1 MSRPLRRFLRH
12 RLAMFGLAVMIF
24 LIGAVLI
31 GVLFGGLDP
40 RRIDIRMVRQPPAAG
55 HILGTDLAG
64 RDVWARLVH
73 GAATSLLVGFGAVA
87 IYTFIGTLIGL
98 TAGFLG
104 GGVDQ
109 VLMRFTDAVL
119 SVPPLLLIIVF
130 VSAVGPS
137 LISVLA
143 VIGLLGWPGMARLVR
158 GQVLALREAEFVI
171 ASRVI
176 GVGASRLVLRHVFPN
191 VIGPLSVAATFGVA
205 SAILLEAGISFL
217 GLGVQPPAPSL
228 GTMINEARSPTVLQA
243 LPWMWVP
250 AGLMIAATVLAVNF
264 VGDGLRDALDPR
276 AERGR

>member
-1 MSRPLRRFLRH
+1 
-12 RLAMFGLAVMIF
+12 MIF

-40 RRIDIRMVRQPPAAG
+40 RRIDIRMVRQPPAPG

-87 IYTFIGTLIGL
+87 IYTFIGTVIGL

-143 VIGLLGWPGMARLVR
+143 VIGLLGWPGIARLVR

-176 GVGASRLVLRHVFPN
+176 GVGGSRLVLRHVFPN
-191 VIGPLSVAATFGVA
+191 LIGPLSVAATFGVA

>member
-1 MSRPLRRFLRH
+1 MSRPVRRFLRH
-12 RLAMFGLAVMIF
+12 RLALLGLAVMIF
-24 LIGAVLI
+24 LVGAVLI

-40 RRIDIRMVRQPPAAG
+40 RRIDIRMVRQPPVAG

-87 IYTFIGTLIGL
+87 IYTTIGTAIGL
-98 TAGFLG
+98 TAGYLG
-104 GGVDQ
+104 GGTDQ

-137 LISVLA
+137 LLSVLI
-143 VIGLLGWPGMARLVR
+143 VIGLLGWPGIARLVR
-158 GQVLALREAEFVI
+158 GQVLALRQAEFVI
-171 ASRVI
+171 ASRVV
-176 GVGASRLVLRHVFPN
+176 GVGGSRMVARHVLPN
-191 VIGPLSVAATFGVA
+191 VVGPLSVAATFGVA

-228 GTMINEARSPTVLQA
+228 GTMINEARSPTVLQG

-250 AGLMIAATVLAVNF
+250 AGLMIAVTVLAVNF

-276 AERGR
+276 ASRDF